1 MRTNAA
7 VLSPEWATVP
17 ENLGDCNCVFS
28 SVGRR
33 RPEGSPVLREDGR
46 WGSRKVAGMVVDRLD
61 VSLEDTELRGEVE
74 LTVQL
79 ILAANDAE
87 CRLSRDEVDRI
98 LGLGPR

>member
-1 MRTNAA
+1 MRTNPA

-17 ENLGDCNCVFS
+17 ENLGDCNCDFS
-28 SVGRR
+28 SVDR

-98 LGLGPR
+98 LGLDPR

>member
-1 MRTNAA
+1 
-7 VLSPEWATVP
+7 
-17 ENLGDCNCVFS
+17 
-28 SVGRR
+28 
-33 RPEGSPVLREDGR
+33 
-46 WGSRKVAGMVVDRLD
+46 MVVDRLD

-98 LGLGPR
+98 LGLDPR